1 MKLSVSTIIRPPDAV
16 ERSGHWNEIN
26 QRAEAICS
34 VKPFAA
40 DATAGRRSDAR
51 TTSRETPYRGGVR
64 LSELMV

>member
-16 ERSGHWNEIN
+16 EPSGHWNEIN